1 LDRSIKTG
9 TVAVRWQPV
18 RGSDGPPFHKL
29 GQYQK
34 RNGKNHFSLCY
45 YEVKPWEGSVHF
57 ESTGSYSNYLKEF
70 CWVNRIKACI
80 VNPKKSAN
88 FAKVIGNRSKT
99 DKIDA
104 MTLYKFKTV
113 IRPEDILI
121 PRVDKVSE
129 ELSAYVSSYEFA
141 LKRANALSNH
151 IEALRYNPNAPK
163 DLLVSLKK
171 ELRQAKKLREE
182 IGLQMEEYIEKNDD
196 LRENYRNLLTIV
208 GIGKISA
215 ISLLSLFRTYKDT
228 NRSQITALVGLDPTR
243 KESGT
248 SLKGRRKISKSGD
261 ATIPR
266 ILYFPTLTAIRYN
279 KKIKSVHDRLVDN
292 HKSKKLAIIAAMRK
306 LVLVAH
312 AIYKNK
318 TVFCAA

>member
-1 LDRSIKTG
+1 
-9 TVAVRWQPV
+9 
-18 RGSDGPPFHKL
+18 
-29 GQYQK
+29 
-34 RNGKNHFSLCY
+34 
-45 YEVKPWEGSVHF
+45 
-57 ESTGSYSNYLKEF
+57 
-70 CWVNRIKACI
+70 
-80 VNPKKSAN
+80 
-88 FAKVIGNRSKT
+88 
-99 DKIDA
+99 

-129 ELSAYVSSYEFA
+129 ELSAYLSSYEFA

-171 ELRQAKKLREE
+171 ELRQAKKLWEE
-182 IGLQMEEYIEKNDD
+182 IGLQMNDD

-215 ISLLSLFRTYKDT
+215 ISLLSLFRTYKNT

-243 KESGT
+243 KESRT

-261 ATIPR
+261 ATITR

>member
-1 LDRSIKTG
+1 M
-9 TVAVRWQPV
+9 
-18 RGSDGPPFHKL
+18 
-29 GQYQK
+29 
-34 RNGKNHFSLCY
+34 
-45 YEVKPWEGSVHF
+45 
-57 ESTGSYSNYLKEF
+57 
-70 CWVNRIKACI
+70 
-80 VNPKKSAN
+80 
-88 FAKVIGNRSKT
+88 IGNRSKT
-99 DKIDA
+99 DRIDA
-104 MTLYKFKTV
+104 ITLYKFKTV

-141 LKRANALSNH
+141 LKRANALSNQ
-151 IEALRYNPNAPK
+151 IEALRYNPNVPK

-182 IGLQMEEYIEKNDD
+182 IGLQMNDD